1 MKKGEKMKKTVE
13 NLFAAFLGESQAR
26 NRYTLFSKIAK
37 KEGYILISE
46 IFEETAN
53 QEREHGGWNYKMLQD
68 LKKEE
73 NFEELEI
80 KAGGPTTYGTTEEN
94 LKSAIA
100 GEDYEWQEMYPGF
113 ADTAESEGYPEIA
126 KRFRAIASAEKHHSE
141 RYGKLLKLVGDDI
154 FFKRGDK
161 VTWICLECGYQ
172 VELNE
177 LPDDFVCPSCSH
189 PRDYFRKKCEEF

>member
-1 MKKGEKMKKTVE
+1 MKKTVE

-37 KEGYILISE
+37 KEGYVLISK

-68 LKKEE
+68 LKTEE
-73 NFEELEI
+73 NFGELEI

-113 ADTAESEGYPEIA
+113 ADV
-126 KRFRAIASAEKHHSE
+126 AEKE
-141 RYGKLLKLVGDDI
+141 G
-154 FFKRGDK
+154 FFKETGLDIEVKEIVAVNEAVFRDKGHHALFITFKAKMRGGEFSIQDAEEILQIK
-161 VTWICLECGYQ
+161 WIIWRTSYW
-172 VELNE
+172 
-177 LPDDFVCPSCSH
+177 
-189 PRDYFRKKCEEF
+189 

>member
-1 MKKGEKMKKTVE
+1 MKKTVK
-13 NLFAAFLGESQAR
+13 NLFTAFLGESQAR
-26 NRYTLFSKIAK
+26 NRYTMFSSIAK
-37 KEGYILISE
+37 KEGYVLVSQ

-53 QEREHGGWNYKMLQD
+53 QEKEHGGWNYKMLQD

-73 NFEELEI
+73 DFGHLEV
-80 KAGGPTTYGTTEEN
+80 KAAGPTTYGTTEEN

-113 ADTAESEGYPEIA
+113 ADVAEKEGYPKIA
-126 KRFRAIASAEKHHSE
+126 QRLRSIALAEKHHSE

-154 FFKRGDK
+154 FFKRGEK
-161 VTWICLECGYQ
+161 VVWICLECGYQ
-172 VELNE
+172 VEMDE

-189 PRDYFRKKCEEF
+189 PRAYFRKKCEDF